1 MDVCPAFC
9 VGVPLPYFRFKPVII
24 VREKKRT
31 VSQANVLCAFIMGL
45 LYQTI
50 LFPSYY
56 DKLTLV
62 KSKKN
67 LYFGKGV
74 SHGAGLYDIMLLYI
88 SVFL

>member
-31 VSQANVLCAFIMGL
+31 VSQANFYVLSSWASFIKQSFSL
-45 LYQTI
+45 V
-50 LFPSYY
+50 YY

-62 KSKKN
+62 KSKKEPV
-67 LYFGKGV
+67 FWEG
-74 SHGAGLYDIMLLYI
+74 
-88 SVFL
+88 SVPRGGTL

>member
-45 LYQTI
+45 LYQKSFS
-50 LFPSYY
+50 LVYY

-62 KSKKN
+62 KSKKEPV
-67 LYFGKGV
+67 FWEG
-74 SHGAGLYDIMLLYI
+74 
-88 SVFL
+88 SVPRGGTL

>member
-31 VSQANVLCAFIMGL
+31 VSQANVLCAFIMGPFIKQSFSL
-45 LYQTI
+45 V
-50 LFPSYY
+50 YY

-62 KSKKN
+62 KSKKEPV
-67 LYFGKGV
+67 FWEG
-74 SHGAGLYDIMLLYI
+74 
-88 SVFL
+88 SVPRGGTL

>member
-9 VGVPLPYFRFKPVII
+9 VGVTLPYFRFKPVII

-50 LFPSYY
+50 LFPS
-56 DKLTLV
+56 
-62 KSKKN
+62 
-67 LYFGKGV
+67 
-74 SHGAGLYDIMLLYI
+74 LL
-88 SVFL
+88 

>member
-50 LFPSYY
+50 LFPS
-56 DKLTLV
+56 
-62 KSKKN
+62 
-67 LYFGKGV
+67 
-74 SHGAGLYDIMLLYI
+74 LLRQTHTCQKQKRTCI
-88 SVFL
+88 LGRECPTGRDFMI

>member
-31 VSQANVLCAFIMGL
+31 VIQANVLCAFIMGL

-50 LFPSYY
+50 LFPS
-56 DKLTLV
+56 
-62 KSKKN
+62 
-67 LYFGKGV
+67 
-74 SHGAGLYDIMLLYI
+74 LL
-88 SVFL
+88 

>member
-1 MDVCPAFC
+1 MF
-9 VGVPLPYFRFKPVII
+9 Y
-24 VREKKRT
+24 
-31 VSQANVLCAFIMGL
+31 VLSSWASFIKQSFSL
-45 LYQTI
+45 V
-50 LFPSYY
+50 YY

>member
-1 MDVCPAFC
+1 MF
-9 VGVPLPYFRFKPVII
+9 Y
-24 VREKKRT
+24 
-31 VSQANVLCAFIMGL
+31 VLSSWASFIKQSFSL
-45 LYQTI
+45 V
-50 LFPSYY
+50 YY

-62 KSKKN
+62 KSKEN